1 LLEGKL
7 VNLRVKA
14 MLIDLDGTIVDIGE
28 PLIEAAGQTASAL
41 GLRNID
47 PKIGLELAKELQTNS
62 SPNKAF
68 AKFGVEEKM
77 RKGFLETFLST
88 WHSIVSIRTALL
100 PRADVTLHRL
110 SESYLLAL
118 ITRREMPKEPIRNE
132 LERLGLTRYFKLIVT
147 SQDVKEPKPSPQ
159 AFLIAAH
166 RLGVSPE
173 ECLVVGDSITD
184 IQAGRLAGAR
194 TAAVL
199 SGLFSREELEKE
211 KPDLII
217 RDINSLLDF
226 LPKKANHS

>member
-1 LLEGKL
+1 

-14 MLIDLDGTIVDIGE
+14 ILIDLDGTIVDIDE
-28 PLIEAAGQTASAL
+28 PLIEAAGQTASSL

-62 SPNKAF
+62 SPSKVF

-77 RKGFLETFLST
+77 RKCFLEAFLSM
-88 WHSIVSIRTALL
+88 WHSIVPLRTALV
-100 PRADVTLHRL
+100 PKADVTLHRL

-118 ITRREMPKEPIRNE
+118 ITRRDMPKEPIRNE
-132 LERLGLTRYFKLIVT
+132 LERLGLMRYFRLIVT

-159 AFLIAAH
+159 AFLIAAD
-166 RLGVSPE
+166 RLGVPAD

-194 TAAVL
+194 TVAVL

-217 RDINSLLDF
+217 RDINSLPDF
-226 LPKKANHS
+226 LPKSANQS

>member
-1 LLEGKL
+1 
-7 VNLRVKA
+7 VNLRIKA
-14 MLIDLDGTIVDIGE
+14 LLIDLDGTIVDIDE
-28 PLIEAAGQTASAL
+28 PLIEAAEQTASSL

-47 PKIGLELAKELQTNS
+47 PKIGLEFAKELQTNS
-62 SPNKAF
+62 SPSKVF

-88 WHSIVSIRTALL
+88 WHSIVPVRTALV
-100 PRADVTLHRL
+100 PKADVTLHRL

-118 ITRREMPKEPIRNE
+118 ITRRDMPKEPIRNE

-199 SGLFSREELEKE
+199 SGLFSREELKKE
-211 KPDLII
+211 KPDLIL

-226 LPKKANHS
+226 LPKKANYP